1 MWENVQIFVYRVSD
15 SHKCLLQ
22 KVTPTIKS
30 LFAIESNAACKIC
43 LCFRSYIQFRK
54 LKMTAGTQCRSFFLF
69 LFIFATW
76 VVNTHHESESLPSP
90 CFHTKFFFYLCFSG
104 VGVIDLVGAWPKSQ
118 CQQQQLVRGWECQK
132 KSPGLDKNSPSQ
144 PSWAGKRNPDMVVVQ
159 GQLLVSAAQVRKGG
173 GALN

>member
-90 CFHTKFFFYLCFSG
+90 CFHTKFFFL
-104 VGVIDLVGAWPKSQ
+104 LVFFRCWSYRSCWGLAQKS
-118 CQQQQLVRGWECQK
+118 
-132 KSPGLDKNSPSQ
+132 
-144 PSWAGKRNPDMVVVQ
+144 
-159 GQLLVSAAQVRKGG
+159 VSAAAACEGLRRPEEI
-173 GALN
+173 LWS